1 MADKETEKGR
11 RILVADD
18 DEGISR
24 LLTRILQRAGYT
36 VVTAVDGAQAVSQA
50 QQESPD
56 LVLLDIL
63 MPGGGGLLAL
73 ARLKMSAKTDRI
85 PVIVLTGAASAEE
98 EARALAT
105 GAIRSCGSRLTPP
118 PCWMRSGRQSA
129 RNNFR
134 FWTRDGL
141 RAFSPQSPSNADG
154 LRRVIRSG
162 PGRPR

>member
-1 MADKETEKGR
+1 MVDKETEKGR

-18 DEGISR
+18 DEGSR

-73 ARLKMSAKTDRI
+73 ARLKMSAKTDII
-85 PVIVLTGAASAEE
+85 PVIVLTGAASADE

-105 GAIRSCGSRLTPP
+105 GAIRVLRKPFDTATLLDAI
-118 PCWMRSGRQSA
+118 RQA
-129 RNNFR
+129 I
-134 FWTRDGL
+134 G
-141 RAFSPQSPSNADG
+141 
-154 LRRVIRSG
+154 
-162 PGRPR
+162 